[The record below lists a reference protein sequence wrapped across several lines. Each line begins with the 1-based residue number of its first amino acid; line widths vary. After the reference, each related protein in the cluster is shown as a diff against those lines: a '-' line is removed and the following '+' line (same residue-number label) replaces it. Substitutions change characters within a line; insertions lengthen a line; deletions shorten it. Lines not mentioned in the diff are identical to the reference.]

1 MQDNRISGVLIFALL
16 TAVVHPVS
24 GLASEL
30 GFKGNMLDRPCQVA
44 AESLQQEVVF
54 KTRPAKDFWYSPGY
68 SPAESF
74 SVKLVNCHPSTMG
87 KVVHLTFGGVSEPAL
102 PGYLQV
108 GGVNRGRLGIGI
120 LDTDG
125 ETLLPLG
132 GSHNKGNGTEVTR
145 ESVTLTYRARVQA
158 TPEAIRNRSVE
169 PGDYDALATFE
180 LHYQ

>member
-1 MQDNRISGVLIFALL
+1 MQDNRISGMLIFALL
-16 TAVVHPVS
+16 TAVIHPAF

-30 GFKGNMLDRPCQVA
+30 SFKGNLLDKPCQVA

-54 KTRPAKDFWYSPGY
+54 KARPAKDFWYSPGY

-74 SVKLVNCHPSTMG
+74 SVKLVNCHPSTLG
-87 KVVHLTFGGVSEPAL
+87 KVVHLTFGGVPEPAL

-108 GGVNRGRLGIGI
+108 KGVNRGRLGIGI
-120 LDTDG
+120 MDADG
-125 ETLLPLG
+125 RTLFPLG
-132 GSHNKGNGTEVTR
+132 EGYNKRKGIELTR

-158 TPEAIRNRSVE
+158 TPEAISARSVE
-169 PGDYDALATFE
+169 PGDYDAMAVFE